1 MSYVKGYLYN
11 KSKTFGL
18 MLNKFYRVRP
28 QTNEMEVAIFR
39 IVMFQ
44 LTSLVFVLLRDGGMG
59 LDIGMAGLAKSV

>member
-1 MSYVKGYLYN
+1 
-11 KSKTFGL
+11 

-28 QTNEMEVAIFR
+28 QTNEMEVAIFQ